1 MKPSF
6 LAIVDKQRMADHRL
20 NHDKT
25 TRTGPEMAHYRRVL
39 APVPL
44 ADLTLP
50 RLPVVQANGTTD
62 RFVLFGE
69 LAQQPTR
76 ALVFDLANNVL
87 VVRDVAELELLPP
100 LDEI

>member
-6 LAIVDKQRMADHRL
+6 LAVVDKQRVADHRL
-20 NHDKT
+20 NRDKT
-25 TRTGPEMAHYRRVL
+25 TRTNPEMAHYRRVL

-50 RLPVVQANGTTD
+50 RVPMVQAIGTTD
-62 RFVLFGE
+62 RFVLVGK

-76 ALVFDLANNVL
+76 ALVFDLANNTL
-87 VVRDVAELELLPP
+87 AVRDVAELELLPP